1 MLAIEN
7 IEFEDEEDMGFKL
20 NSVIKTRK
28 KAEKIFAELFKID
41 PEEEVVAIISLDSN
55 DRVIGLAILMRGGDA

>member
-7 IEFEDEEDMGFKL
+7 IEFEDEADMGFKL

-28 KAEKIFAELFKID
+28 KAEKYLLNYLK
-41 PEEEVVAIISLDSN
+41 
-55 DRVIGLAILMRGGDA
+55 